1 MSRRPSVRTLAAAL
15 VTAVSTAVATTAL
28 TTTASTDATAATHS
42 ARAAAQDAH
51 GPAPRSPALVRVQQR
66 LGQLRCDPGPADGR
80 LGDHTRSALVRVQ
93 TRHGLRPSGRPDAAT
108 RRLLASPRAQRCD
121 LRPVPRSSGRGRRVV
136 LSQRQSWI
144 WLVAA
149 DGRVVAQGGVV
160 DNPGVLKRGRYRT
173 GSQCGRPARVRV
185 NRSAHGNLL
194 LDHFVRFA
202 PCGIGFH
209 RIPRYVA
216 GGAPLHAEYYL
227 GTDLR
232 GESSGCVRLSERMA
246 RTVWDFTAQRASTPV
261 VVL

>member
-1 MSRRPSVRTLAAAL
+1 MLRRSPCRNLAVTLIT
-15 VTAVSTAVATTAL
+15 TAVVVASTTAL
-28 TTTASTDATAATHS
+28 TTVP
-42 ARAAAQDAH
+42 RAAAH
-51 GPAPRSPALVRVQQR
+51 GTRPAAAAATRTSDAPRSPALTRVQQR
-66 LGQLRCDPGPADGR
+66 LQQLRCDPGPADGR

-93 TRHGLRPSGRPDAAT
+93 TRHGLRATGQPDAPT
-108 RRLLASPRAQRCD
+108 RRLLASARAQRCD
-121 LRPVPRSSGRGRRVV
+121 LRPVPRASGRGRRVV

-144 WLVAA
+144 WLVA
-149 DGRVVAQGGVV
+149 DTGRVVAQGGIV

-173 GSQCGRPARVRV
+173 GSQCGRPARVRL
-185 NRSAHGNLL
+185 NRSAHGNLY

-209 RIPRYVA
+209 RIPRHVA

-232 GESSGCVRLSERMA
+232 GESSGCVRLSARMA
-246 RTVWDFTAQRASTPV
+246 RTVWDFTAGRVSTAV